1 MQNVIV
7 LKQRL
12 MFVNQLKKLEAI
24 SKTFLMHFQIVLH
37 LLQIAQCIHLFLNIW
52 ENSNIVH

>member
-1 MQNVIV
+1 MQSAIV

-24 SKTFLMHFQIVLH
+24 SKTFLMHSQIGLH

-52 ENSNIVH
+52 ENIYIVH